1 MQSKQLATTPVAS
14 SRRVQDCLTTE
25 AARAAYPAIE
35 QALQYGT
42 EWLWNG
48 TGPVLTAA
56 GVARVAEQLAE
67 LGAAADAAQ
76 VRALGETLTGP
87 KAPAPA
93 TVRAMRPVRSHLPY
107 ADADDAQIFA
117 TLAAEH
123 SNHADLRH
131 H

>member
-1 MQSKQLATTPVAS
+1 MQSKQLSTTPVAS

-48 TGPVLTAA
+48 TGPVLTAQGLRVVAANLQA
-56 GVARVAEQLAE
+56 GGTETD
-67 LGAAADAAQ
+67 AAA
-76 VRALGETLTGP
+76 VLALRDTLLAT
-87 KAPAPA
+87 APAPA
-93 TVRAMRPVRSHLPY
+93 TVRAMHPVRSHLPY